1 MSREQLEGYTI
12 PVVARWLLDEIAKLW
27 EVHPERIS
35 HTLLTALKADPDLH
49 WAVVVGAY
57 LDEHIS
63 LAKAAELLGM
73 DQWSLAEEFQQR
85 GIPIRRGSVDVEEA
99 RAEVAT
105 WSRRTASN
113 TP

>member
-1 MSREQLEGYTI
+1 LRYTI
-12 PVVARWLLDEIAKLW
+12 LVVARWLLDEMAKLW

-35 HTLLTALKADPDLH
+35 KILLTALKSDPDLH
-49 WAVVVGAY
+49 WAIVVGAY

-63 LAKAAELLGM
+63 LAKAAELLGT

-85 GIPIRRGSVDVEEA
+85 GVPIRRGSADIEEV
-99 RAEVAT
+99 RAEVAA
-105 WSRRTASN
+105 WKRRAAE

>member
-1 MSREQLEGYTI
+1 VHAVSRYTI
-12 PVVARWLLDEIAKLW
+12 LVAARWLLDEMAKLW

-35 HTLLTALKADPDLH
+35 QVLLTALKADPDIH

-85 GIPIRRGSVDVEEA
+85 GIPVRRGSVDVEEA
-99 RAEVAT
+99 KAEVAA
-105 WSRRTASN
+105 WRHRIVSN